1 MIKES
6 RYDFKNEVCY
16 RNSPLYNT
24 ESGDESRSK
33 YVNSSFFQIYGSMF
47 LKEDHEKPREIYVF
61 VNRNLG
67 TFYYFF
73 SKYQIVLLDSV
84 SISFA
89 GAEETDRVRIDCIT
103 FTVINLV
110 YILRAEIIQNQTGTN
125 THFVQHQIKE
135 KNKKGKDENSQTY
148 DMTLPI

>member
-1 MIKES
+1 M
-6 RYDFKNEVCY
+6 
-16 RNSPLYNT
+16 
-24 ESGDESRSK
+24 
-33 YVNSSFFQIYGSMF
+33 
-47 LKEDHEKPREIYVF
+47 KEDHEKPREIYVF

-67 TFYYFF
+67 TFYFFF
-73 SKYQIVLLDSV
+73 SKYQIYLSFSAVPKLSIIVLLDSV

-110 YILRAEIIQNQTGTN
+110 YILRAEIKQNQTGTN
-125 THFVQHQIKE
+125 THFVQQQIKE
-135 KNKKGKDENSQTY
+135 KNKKGKDENSQNY